1 MTAGVPFHSG
11 LTDRC
16 REALLAAADDPHGFL
31 PQATSGAVL
40 GRLYRHGLAD
50 RKAITA
56 AGRAWVAA
64 NRFRATGEEAAR

>member
-1 MTAGVPFHSG
+1 MTDVPFYSG

-31 PQATSGAVL
+31 LQATSGAVL
-40 GRLYRHGLAD
+40 GRLYKLGLAE
-50 RKAITA
+50 RQAITE

-64 NRFRATGEEAAR
+64 NRFPKGGVE